1 MRHTAR
7 LLALGVIIILLA
19 AAVDGQERRTYA
31 GRRVADVLRELQSA
45 QVRIIFSSDLVP
57 PTLTVKA
64 EPKPASP
71 REIAQQ
77 ILASHGHLGTQFEV
91 RLNDGGLRV
100 SVREGTVAL
109 ENARGRWVSNEG
121 EALHVVPGRT
131 IERRSIQTDGT
142 EWSWVN
148 DLAPAFVL
156 EGSTLGAFLDWAAR
170 HLRIAVAVRRSRH
183 ARSRRADRSSRIDRG
198 SVCRRSPRRRASHVR
213 PDVPPRRKAGHRHR
227 SPAFSA
233 MTPYSASFMLPISV
247 SRTPLYV
254 R

>member
-109 ENARGRWVSNEG
+109 ENARGRWISNEG
-121 EALHVVPGRT
+121 DALHVVPGRA
-131 IERRSIQTDGT
+131 IERRSIQTDGE
-142 EWSWVN
+142 EWSWLN
-148 DLAPAFVL
+148 DLTPAFVL

-170 HLRIAVAVRRSRH
+170 HHGLRWRYADPAMRARVERIVLHGSIEDLSAEEALDAVLRTCGLTYRR
-183 ARSRRADRSSRIDRG
+183 DEKQVI
-198 SVCRRSPRRRASHVR
+198 VISPRR
-213 PDVPPRRKAGHRHR
+213 
-227 SPAFSA
+227 
-233 MTPYSASFMLPISV
+233 
-247 SRTPLYV
+247 
-254 R
+254 